1 LAREEGI
8 FVGNSAGSAIK
19 GVLQLQD
26 ELTENDVVVVLFHDH
41 GSRYVGKI
49 FNDDW
54 MRERG
59 FLEEETKVASDL
71 VARHEDLPLVTLYSE
86 ELVSHAVAKMRKHSI
101 SQIPVVKEGEF
112 VGCIDDV
119 HVFQLLI
126 DNPDL
131 LNAPI
136 SSVMRPCLPIVE
148 YDTPI
153 EHISRLINKETPA
166 VIVKTPN
173 GHHIITRHDLIAA
186 MA

>member
-59 FLEEETKVASDL
+59 FFGRRNQSC
-71 VARHEDLPLVTLYSE
+71 R
-86 ELVSHAVAKMRKHSI
+86 
-101 SQIPVVKEGEF
+101 
-112 VGCIDDV
+112 
-119 HVFQLLI
+119 
-126 DNPDL
+126 
-131 LNAPI
+131 
-136 SSVMRPCLPIVE
+136 
-148 YDTPI
+148 
-153 EHISRLINKETPA
+153 
-166 VIVKTPN
+166 
-173 GHHIITRHDLIAA
+173 
-186 MA
+186 